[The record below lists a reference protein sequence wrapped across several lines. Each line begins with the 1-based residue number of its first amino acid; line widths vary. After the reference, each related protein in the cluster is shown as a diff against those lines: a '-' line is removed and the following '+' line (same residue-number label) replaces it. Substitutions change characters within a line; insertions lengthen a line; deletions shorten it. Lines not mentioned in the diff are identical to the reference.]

1 MYGEHTSIEMKSH
14 YMYVWNLDTMKIV
27 LNVYSSKN
35 CTLDVFSFVKSDYEI
50 VDSSS
55 FLKRCDEC
63 VSRKTKLEVCCII
76 IFCIRICL
84 RLINQRERFIAI
96 TQT

>member
-1 MYGEHTSIEMKSH
+1 MCTLEK
-14 YMYVWNLDTMKIV
+14 D
-27 LNVYSSKN
+27 
-35 CTLDVFSFVKSDYEI
+35 CTLDVFSFVKLDYEI

-96 TQT
+96 TQTETSSEVIQKQTQNVSG